1 MELLSGG
8 VTKKNSSCMRFVI
21 FSSTQEFRVLLSNNK
36 KEPTSIF
43 YRVSQNLFAFDYISF
58 EKIALMILKTV
69 FLCNVVIIIIRWVGT
84 QCPMYQHYKC

>member
-8 VTKKNSSCMRFVI
+8 VTKKNSSCMGFVI

-58 EKIALMILKTV
+58 GKIALMILKTV
-69 FLCNVVIIIIRWVGT
+69 FITMLLLLSSDG
-84 QCPMYQHYKC
+84 